1 MRLGLL
7 WAAALLSV
15 VSAKAQYPDGFPV
28 STRVRRD
35 VNMQH
40 GCNKCL
46 YFPGRLRV
54 CIYFPCTP
62 PHADVKN
69 CVWCK
74 QFGPHKVCV
83 QYTCLTNINGGKEC
97 TPGSSYLHRCN
108 ICTCGKKPND
118 EESTCSNNFCRGDV
132 PAYPEG

>member
-1 MRLGLL
+1 MRSGLL
-7 WAAALLSV
+7 WTAALLSV
-15 VSAKAQYPDGFPV
+15 VSAKAQYLD
-28 STRVRRD
+28 D
-35 VNMQH
+35 
-40 GCNKCL
+40 
-46 YFPGRLRV
+46 Y
-54 CIYFPCTP
+54 
-62 PHADVKN
+62 VKN

-118 EESTCSNNFCRGDV
+118 EESTCSNNFCRDDV